1 MAAGQGQA
9 RTPFAPDFVRKYR
22 AKKAVY
28 PLWRQIAAVGLKL
41 WEGFPKGEIPSFT
54 TKEDFIVHKGK
65 RYVDSAKTID
75 RTRLYEPNEALST
88 VIATA
93 KAKFDETIELHVKL
107 GVDSRHADQ
116 QVRGAIVLPHGT
128 GRTVRVA
135 VFAKGPKADE
145 ARAAGADVVGAEDLM
160 ERIQKENFFEFDV
173 VIATPD
179 MMGVVGRL
187 GRVLGPKG
195 LMPNPKA
202 GTVSMDVARAV
213 QESKAGK
220 IEYRLDKTNIIHC
233 PIGKASFG
241 TDKLTENFDALMGA
255 IIKAK
260 PAAAKGQYVR
270 SCVVASTM
278 GPGVKVNT
286 ARLMG

>member
-1 MAAGQGQA
+1 MKHGK
-9 RTPFAPDFVRKYR
+9 KYN
-22 AKKAVY
+22 
-28 PLWRQIAAVGLKL
+28 
-41 WEGFPKGEIPSFT
+41 E
-54 TKEDFIVHKGK
+54 
-65 RYVDSAKTID
+65 SAKLID
-75 RTRLYEPNEALST
+75 KAALYEPAEALELAVKS
-88 VIATA
+88 AT
-93 KAKFDETIELHVKL
+93 AKFDETVEVHIRL

-128 GRTVRVA
+128 GKNVRVA

-145 ARAAGADVVGAEDLM
+145 ALAAGADIVGAEDLM

-202 GTVSMDVARAV
+202 GTVSMDVTKAV
-213 QESKAGK
+213 KESKAGK

-241 TDKLTENFDALMGA
+241 AEKLTDNFNALMGA

-278 GPGVKVNT
+278 GPCIKVST
-286 ARLMG
+286 AKMIG